1 MITPLT
7 ARSLLFAPGDSP
19 RKLEKAG
26 AGAADLILI
35 DLEDAVAEA
44 AKPATRL
51 AVAEHLRTAARTKPL
66 WVRINP
72 ADGLHALADLAAV
85 VPARPDGIM
94 LPKATRPDV
103 DRLHEW
109 LRVLEVAAGLDEGS
123 IPVLPIAGETAA
135 SPFELGKFAGAPR
148 VVGLTWGAEDASAA
162 LGASANRDE
171 RGVWEH
177 PYQLIRSLTLA
188 GAAHAGVAAIET
200 IYGDFRDADGLAR
213 TATAARRA
221 GFRGMMAI
229 HPDQVPVINAAFSP
243 SAQEVEEAE
252 AVVAAF
258 AAQPDAGVVSLDGQM
273 LDKPHLRRAEQVL
286 AMRRA

>member
-1 MITPLT
+1 MVTPLT

-26 AGAADLILI
+26 AGEADLILI

-44 AKPATRL
+44 AKPATRI
-51 AVAEHLRTAARTKPL
+51 AVADHLRTAPRTRPL

-72 ADGLHALADLAAV
+72 ADGPHALADLAAV

-94 LPKATRPDV
+94 LPKATRADV

-109 LRVLEVAAGLDEGS
+109 LRALEVASGLEEGG
-123 IPVLPIAGETAA
+123 IPVLPIAGETAS

-148 VVGLTWGAEDASAA
+148 VAGLTWGAEDASAA
-162 LGASANRDE
+162 LGASANRDAN
-171 RGVWEH
+171 GVWEH

-188 GAAHAGVAAIET
+188 GAAHAGVVAIET

-213 TATAARRA
+213 TAAAARRA

-243 SAQEVEEAE
+243 SAHEVAEAE

-258 AAQPDAGVVSLDGQM
+258 AAQPDAGVVSLHGQM
-273 LDKPHLRRAEQVL
+273 LDKPHLRRAQAVL
-286 AMRRA
+286 AMRRT

>member
-1 MITPLT
+1 MTTPLT

-26 AGAADLILI
+26 ASDADLILI
-35 DLEDAVAEA
+35 DLEDAVTEA

-51 AVAEHLRTAARTKPL
+51 AVADHLRATQRRMPL

-72 ADGLHALADLAAV
+72 ADGPHALADLAAI

-94 LPKATRPDV
+94 LPKATRADV

-109 LRVLEVAAGLDEGS
+109 LRALEAAAGLPEAA
-123 IPVLPIAGETAA
+123 IPVIAIAGETAA
-135 SPFELGKFAGAPR
+135 APFELGRFAAAPR
-148 VVGLTWGAEDASAA
+148 LAALTWGAEDSSAA
-162 LGASANRDE
+162 LGASGNRDAGGE
-171 RGVWEH
+171 WEH

-188 GAAHAGVAAIET
+188 GAAHAGVTAIET
-200 IYGDFRDADGLAR
+200 IYGDFRDAAGLTR

-243 SAQEVEEAE
+243 SAEELAQ
-252 AVVAAF
+252 AAAIVAAF
-258 AAQPDAGVVSLDGQM
+258 AAAPDAGVVALDGQM
-273 LDKPHLRRAEQVL
+273 LDRPHLRRAEQVL
-286 AMRRA
+286 AMRR